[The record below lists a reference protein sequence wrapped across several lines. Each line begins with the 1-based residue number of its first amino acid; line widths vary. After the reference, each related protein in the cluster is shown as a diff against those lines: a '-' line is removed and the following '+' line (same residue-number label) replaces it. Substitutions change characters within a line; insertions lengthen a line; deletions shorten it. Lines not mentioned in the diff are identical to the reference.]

1 MARRRIV
8 RRKVQGGPRSGQA
21 AQPVAQVG
29 GVVPMTKESLG
40 LSADADCKILVIG
53 PGAYCSFTIA
63 RLGRLGISD
72 GIGITASTNHAIW
85 AVKNLNP
92 EIVIASIDFEQRSG
106 GIDLFRKL
114 EAVNP
119 GINVIVT
126 SSAIDVSLDGR
137 SLRDLAWS
145 MGDKWSFV
153 TRRKTDNGDPL
164 GIAIV
169 TARQGVGWIDYPVRK
184 QLEKWRVSNSSAV
197 TGSVQ
202 VAA

>member
-8 RRKVQGGPRSGQA
+8 RRKVHSAASAGQA
-21 AQPVAQVG
+21 ATRVS
-29 GVVPMTKESLG
+29 GVVPMTKESFG
-40 LSADADCKILVIG
+40 LLPDDECKILIVG

-63 RLGRLGISD
+63 RLGRLGIAD
-72 GIGITASTNHAIW
+72 GIAITASTKHAIW
-85 AVKNLNP
+85 AVNNLNP
-92 EIVIASIDFEQRSG
+92 EIVIASIDFEQKAG
-106 GIDLFRKL
+106 GIDLLRKL

-119 GINVIVT
+119 AINVIVT
-126 SSAIDVSLDGR
+126 SSAMDVSLDGR
-137 SLRDLAWS
+137 ALRDLAWS

-164 GIAIV
+164 GIAVV

-184 QLEKWRVSNSSAV
+184 QLDKWRVSKPGV
-197 TGSVQ
+197 TGSVE